1 MKRFLLIAAGGLI
14 VISGIGF
21 CQSVKAQ
28 PVIVERT
35 PQESDTLVI
44 LLGRGCR
51 SATDQDWLT
60 VCGAAVVQAQKEL
73 EARKPKPKA
82 DAGDSEKPK

>member
-1 MKRFLLIAAGGLI
+1 MKRFLLASAIILCGIAVYFSA
-14 VISGIGF
+14 
-21 CQSVKAQ
+21 KAQ
-28 PVIVERT
+28 SVIVERT
-35 PQESDTLVI
+35 PQESDTVII

>member
-1 MKRFLLIAAGGLI
+1 MKRFLLLAAGGLI
-14 VISGIGF
+14 LISGIGY

-35 PQESDTLVI
+35 PQESDTLII

-51 SATDQDWLT
+51 SATDQDWLA

-73 EARKPKPKA
+73 EARKPKPQSNAPETQK
-82 DAGDSEKPK
+82 